1 MIVVYGLIQIFG
13 GTQMN
18 SKIAETLELM
28 CDRDNP
34 QDRKILLLAELVEH
48 KCDALADNQQKL
60 QKSLDDTND
69 KLDKLTGLLEKY
81 ENDTHG
87 CPVYKNKDSYD
98 KFSFYIRNPKLT
110 ILILLGL
117 IALLGGFFGL
127 TITDLVKHIIGL

>member
-117 IALLGGFFGL
+117 IALLGGFFGS

>member
-1 MIVVYGLIQIFG
+1 
-13 GTQMN
+13 MN

-34 QDRKILLLAELVEH
+34 QDKKILLLAELVEH
-48 KCDALADNQQKL
+48 KCDALADTQQKL

-81 ENDTHG
+81 ESDTHG

-98 KFSFYIRNPKLT
+98 RFSFYIKNPKLT
-110 ILILLGL
+110 ILLLLGVV
-117 IALLGGFFGL
+117 ALLGGLFGS
-127 TITDLVKHIIGL
+127 TVTDLIRHLIGL

>member
-1 MIVVYGLIQIFG
+1 MIGVYGLIQIFG

-18 SKIAETLELM
+18 NKIAETLEFM
-28 CDRDNP
+28 CDRGNP

-81 ENDTHG
+81 EKDTHG
-87 CPVYKNKDSYD
+87 CPVYRNKDSYD

-117 IALLGGFFGL
+117 IALLGGFFGS

>member
-1 MIVVYGLIQIFG
+1 
-13 GTQMN
+13 MN

-117 IALLGGFFGL
+117 VALLGGFFGS
-127 TITDLVKHIIGL
+127 TITDLVKHIVGL

>member
-1 MIVVYGLIQIFG
+1 
-13 GTQMN
+13 MN

-48 KCDALADNQQKL
+48 KCDALAENQKSL

-69 KLDKLTGLLEKY
+69 KLDKLTDLLEKY

-87 CPVYKNKDSYD
+87 CPVYKNKDKYE
-98 KFSFYIRNPKLT
+98 KISFYVRNPKLT
-110 ILILLGL
+110 ILILIGIL
-117 IALLGGFFGL
+117 ALLGGFFGS
-127 TITDLVKHIIGL
+127 TITGLIKSIMSL

>member
-110 ILILLGL
+110 ILIILGL
-117 IALLGGFFGL
+117 IALLGGLFGS